1 MYFQKIFLLIG
12 LTMMPLLAESNDKTI
27 TTDSGLQYVDTKVG
41 EGQSPTKGQTVK
53 VHYEGT
59 LKDGTVFDSSY
70 RRGEPIEFTLGVGQV
85 IKGWDEGI
93 MGMKVGGKRKLII
106 PANLA
111 YGDRGAGKL
120 IPPGAILIFTTEL
133 VSVKG

>member
-1 MYFQKIFLLIG
+1 MYFQKFFLIIG

-27 TTDSGLQYVDTKVG
+27 TTESGLQYVDTKVG

-59 LKDGTVFDSSY
+59 LEDGTVFDSSY
-70 RRGEPIEFTLGVGQV
+70 RRDEPIEFVLGVGQV

-93 MGMKVGGKRKLII
+93 MSMKVGGKRKLII

-111 YGDRGAGKL
+111 YGDNGAGKI
-120 IPPGAILIFTTEL
+120 IPAGATLIFTTEL

>member
-1 MYFQKIFLLIG
+1 MYFQKFFLIIG

-27 TTDSGLQYVDTKVG
+27 TTESGLQYVDTKVG
-41 EGQSPTKGQTVK
+41 EGKSPTKGQTVK

-59 LKDGTVFDSSY
+59 LEDGTVFDSSY
-70 RRGEPIEFTLGVGQV
+70 RRDEPIEFVLGVGQV

-93 MGMKVGGKRKLII
+93 MSMKVGGKRKLII

-111 YGDRGAGKL
+111 YGDNGAGKI
-120 IPPGAILIFTTEL
+120 IPAGATLIFTTEL

>member
-1 MYFQKIFLLIG
+1 MYFRKIFFLIG
-12 LTMMPLLAESNDKTI
+12 LTIMPLLAESKDKPI
-27 TTDSGLQYVDTKVG
+27 KTDSGLQYVDTKVG
-41 EGQSPTKGQTVK
+41 TGQSPTKGQTVK

-59 LKDGTVFDSSY
+59 LEDGTVFDSSY
-70 RRGEPIEFTLGVGQV
+70 RRDEPIEFVLGVGQV

-93 MGMKVGGKRKLII
+93 MSMKVGGKRKLII

-120 IPPGAILIFTTEL
+120 IPPGATLIFTTEL

>member
-27 TTDSGLQYVDTKVG
+27 TTDSGLKYVDTKVG
-41 EGQSPTKGQTVK
+41 EGKSPTKGQTVK

-59 LKDGTVFDSSY
+59 LEDGTVFDSSY
-70 RRGEPIEFTLGVGQV
+70 RRDEPIEFVLGVGQV

-93 MGMKVGGKRKLII
+93 MSMKVGGKRKLII
-106 PANLA
+106 PSELG
-111 YGDRGAGKL
+111 YGKSGAGKV
-120 IPPGAILIFTTEL
+120 IPANATLIFTTEL
-133 VSVKG
+133 VSVRD